1 MSTGLRFTLEV
12 DGLPPDAFAVV
23 SFHLNQSLSSLFSLD
38 LSLVSQQFLS
48 LAFAQVLDKMAYLT
62 IWQGDEVQR
71 RVKGVVT
78 WFELGEND
86 KNQMLYSMK
95 VHPPLWR
102 AGLRQNFRIFQN
114 EDIKSILGTMLQENG
129 VTEWSPLFSEPHPS
143 REFCVQY
150 GETDYDFLCRMAAEE
165 GIFFYEEHAYK
176 STDQSLVLCDTVRH
190 LPESFE
196 IPWNPNTRTEVS
208 TLCISQFRY
217 SAQIRPSSV
226 VTKDYTFKR
235 PGWAG
240 RFEQEGQHQDYHL
253 FYEYD
258 AADRIIRWSDN
269 DQTWSR
275 FTYDEQGR
283 CVNVTGAEGYYNATL
298 DYGDGCT
305 TVTDGK
311 GTHRYYY
318 DPDGNILREEA
329 PDGSTTTYEW
339 DEFHHLLAR
348 HSPAGRVEK
357 FEYNAA
363 LGQLS
368 RYTAADGAEWLYRYD
383 ERGLLSNIT
392 DPAGQTWTQQCDE
405 RGLPV
410 SLVSPQ
416 GEETR
421 LAYTAQGLLSGI
433 FRQDERRLGIEYD
446 HHNRPETLTD
456 VMGREHHTE
465 YSGHDL
471 PVKMRGPGGQSVR
484 LQWQQH
490 HKLSG
495 IERAGTGAEGFRY
508 DRHGNL
514 LAYTDGNGVVWT
526 MEYGPFDLPVAR
538 TDGEGHRWQYRY
550 DKDTLQ
556 LTEVINPQGESY
568 RYILDNCGRVTEE
581 RDWGGVVWRYRYD
594 ADGLCTARVNGLE
607 ETILY
612 SRDAAGRLA
621 EVITP
626 EGKTQ
631 YAYDKSGRLTGIFSP
646 DGISQRTGYDERGR
660 VNVTTQGRRAIE
672 YHHPDEHTVIRCILP
687 PEDERDRHPDE
698 SLLKTTYRYN
708 AAGELTEIILPGDET
723 LTFSRDEAGREVL
736 RHSNR
741 GFACEQGWNAAG
753 QPVSQRA
760 GFFPAEATWGG
771 LVPSLVRE
779 YRYDSAGNVSGV
791 TSREDYGRETRREYR
806 LDRNGQ
812 VTAVTASGTG
822 LGYGEGD
829 ESYGYDSCGYLKA
842 QSAGRHRISE
852 ETDQYAG
859 GHRLKQA
866 GNTQYDYDAA
876 GRMVSRTKHRDGYR
890 PETERFRWDS
900 LDQLTGYCSA
910 QGEQWEYRYDAS
922 GRRTEK
928 RCDRKKIRFTYLWDG
943 DSIAEIREYRDDK
956 LYSVRHLVFNGFELI
971 SQQFSRVRQPHPS
984 VAPLWVTRTNHAV
997 SDLTGRP
1004 LMLFNS
1010 EGKTVWRPGQTSLW
1024 GLALSLPAD
1033 TGYPDPRGELDPE
1046 ADPGLLYA
1054 GQWQD
1059 AESGLCYNRFRYYE
1073 PETGMYLV
1081 SDPLGLLGGE
1091 QTYRYVPNPCGWVD
1105 PLGLAASSKI
1115 SSLMDYIGDGRRVSG
1130 HTGFLDGVRLSRS
1143 QINNIAK
1150 EMEKLGIKVIRKA
1163 DKYLPP
1169 NARAAFDYGLRNIY
1183 LRKNATL
1190 YEVYHEVIHAKQFAK
1205 IGREAYEALGRLS
1218 REEHVL
1224 NEILKSKNLF
1234 NEAKIAHAI
1243 KYVEGLRE
1251 KFMMGLTN

>member
-1 MSTGLRFTLEV
+1 M
-12 DGLPPDAFAVV
+12 
-23 SFHLNQSLSSLFSLD
+23 
-38 LSLVSQQFLS
+38 
-48 LAFAQVLDKMAYLT
+48 
-62 IWQGDEVQR
+62 
-71 RVKGVVT
+71 
-78 WFELGEND
+78 
-86 KNQMLYSMK
+86 
-95 VHPPLWR
+95 
-102 AGLRQNFRIFQN
+102 
-114 EDIKSILGTMLQENG
+114 
-129 VTEWSPLFSEPHPS
+129 
-143 REFCVQY
+143 
-150 GETDYDFLCRMAAEE
+150 
-165 GIFFYEEHAYK
+165 
-176 STDQSLVLCDTVRH
+176 
-190 LPESFE
+190 
-196 IPWNPNTRTEVS
+196 
-208 TLCISQFRY
+208 
-217 SAQIRPSSV
+217 
-226 VTKDYTFKR
+226 
-235 PGWAG
+235 
-240 RFEQEGQHQDYHL
+240 
-253 FYEYD
+253 
-258 AADRIIRWSDN
+258 
-269 DQTWSR
+269 
-275 FTYDEQGR
+275 
-283 CVNVTGAEGYYNATL
+283 NVTGAEGYYNATL

-311 GTHRYYY
+311 GIHRYYY

-363 LGQLS
+363 HGQLS

-383 ERGLLSNIT
+383 ERGLFSNIT
-392 DPAGQTWTQQCDE
+392 DPAGQTWTQLCDE

-581 RDWGGVVWRYRYD
+581 CDWGGVVWRYRYD

-646 DGISQRTGYDERGR
+646 DGTSQRTGYDERGR

-672 YHHPDEHTVIRCILP
+672 YHYPDEHTVIRCILP
-687 PEDERDRHPDE
+687 PEDERDRHPGE

-708 AAGELTEIILPGDET
+708 AAGELTEVILPGDET
-723 LTFSRDEAGREVL
+723 LTFSRDEAGREVF

-741 GFACEQGWNAAG
+741 GFACEQGWNAAS
-753 QPVSQRA
+753 QLVTQRA
-760 GFFPAEATWGG
+760 GFFPEETTWGG
-771 LVPSLVRE
+771 LLPSLVRE
-779 YRYDSAGNVSGV
+779 YRYDSAGNVSAV

-876 GRMVSRTKHRDGYR
+876 GRMVSRTRHRDGYR

-900 LDQLTGYCSA
+900 RDQLTGYCSA
-910 QGEQWEYRYDAS
+910 QGEQWEYRHDAS

-984 VAPLWVTRTNHAV
+984 VAPQWVTRTNHAV

-1234 NEAKIAHAI
+1234 NEAEIAHAI